1 MRLSVAVKENSKF
14 VQAIRE
20 DLRRN
25 NDDYVAPEVRERS
38 QGLAPSNTKL
48 RKPAAPQP
56 QVKPPETRRANNATG
71 NLTAPADANGT
82 LFRSNTQKPDA
93 LRQQRIEKLKR
104 LIDMGKSRLRKLLIP
119 GGTSTG
125 IWPGSFES
133 ELTTPSPEIGG
144 FAAPVPALMGVPAV
158 SSEQEGDATRR
169 PERHHRGDA
178 RSSPSPDQLDMAPA
192 RGVHVHMMRLQGRLC
207 ERIKLNPEGP
217 VYDRHGKI
225 IMKAHALENAHGRE
239 FPLTRAP
246 HHILPRCCNCCK
258 KSLLG
263 CQ

>member
-1 MRLSVAVKENSKF
+1 M
-14 VQAIRE
+14 QAIRE

-25 NDDYVAPEVRERS
+25 NDDYVAAEVRERS
-38 QGLAPSNTKL
+38 QRLAPINSKFP
-48 RKPAAPQP
+48 KPVPPQP
-56 QVKPPETRRANNATG
+56 QLPPPDTRRTINATA
-71 NLTAPADANGT
+71 NLTAPANANAT
-82 LFRSNTQKPDA
+82 LFRSNIQKPEA

-104 LIDMGKSRLRKLLIP
+104 LIDMGKSRLRKLLVP

-125 IWPGSFES
+125 VWPGSFES
-133 ELTTPSPEIGG
+133 ELTTPVPEIGG

-169 PERHHRGDA
+169 PERHKRGGA

-217 VYDRHGKI
+217 VYDRLGKI
-225 IMKAHALENAHGRE
+225 IVKAHALENAHGRE
-239 FPLTRAP
+239 FPQTRSP
-246 HHILPRCCNCCK
+246 VHTLPRCCNCCK
-258 KSLLG
+258 KSVLG